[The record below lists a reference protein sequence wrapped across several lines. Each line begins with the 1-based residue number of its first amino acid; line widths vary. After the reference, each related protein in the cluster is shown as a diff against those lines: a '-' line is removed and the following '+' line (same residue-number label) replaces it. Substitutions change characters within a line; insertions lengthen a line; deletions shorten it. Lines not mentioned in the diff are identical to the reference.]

1 MSVGMALAE
10 DHLAGKFNKDN
21 FNMVDH
27 YTYVLASDGDLMEG
41 ISHEAASFAG
51 HNQLDKLIV
60 LYDSND
66 ISLDGDLNK
75 SFSENTQSRFE
86 AYGWNYILVK
96 DGNDLEE
103 IDNAINKAKSQQ
115 GPTIIEVK
123 LLSVLVLQIKLV
135 QMEYMALR

>member
-1 MSVGMALAE
+1 
-10 DHLAGKFNKDN
+10 
-21 FNMVDH
+21 
-27 YTYVLASDGDLMEG
+27 MEG

-66 ISLDGDLNK
+66 ISLDGDLDK
-75 SFSENTQSRFE
+75 AFSENTKSRFE
-86 AYGWNYILVK
+86 SYGWNYIFVK

-123 LLSVLVLQIKLV
+123 TVIGYGAPNKSGTNGVHGAPLGDEERKLTFVL
-135 QMEYMALR
+135 MD